1 MTTAT
6 QEPEQEQTNNA
17 AEEGQYTPEQNI
29 AVTHLANKMLGNV
42 NLSEAFSLVPL
53 GQLINLV
60 QQQVIQQAKKQVEDM
75 SDEEIKKT
83 IEEGDASLAE
93 AEAQAQADQLQN

>member
-6 QEPEQEQTNNA
+6 QEPKQEQTDNA

-60 QQQVIQQAKKQVEDM
+60 QQQVIEQAKKQVEGM
-75 SDEEIKKT
+75 SDEEVAKVL
-83 IEEGDASLAE
+83 E
-93 AEAQAQADQLQN
+93 EAQNITSGE

>member
-6 QEPEQEQTNNA
+6 QEPKQEQTDNA

-60 QQQVIQQAKKQVEDM
+60 QQQVIEQAKKQVEGM
-75 SDEEIKKT
+75 SDEEVAKVL
-83 IEEGDASLAE
+83 E
-93 AEAQAQADQLQN
+93 EAQNITSGEQTS